1 VAFQFN
7 ARQNKNAT
15 SILGEPNIQKV
26 YFGVW
31 LTGIAIGIVLVL
43 ILVVLVG
50 GSKSIR
56 TQQTALENAG
66 AEFAPIQM
74 DYNQGIV
81 VSVDQLEKAAAQG
94 DTKAEA
100 DLNAARARGQA
111 NFNRICIGC
120 HFGPPTASSSGP
132 WLGDLYQTGS
142 LFNGKKVN
150 DANVVTFILLGSQSH
165 NVAEDNKHVV
175 VNGGGALNPMP
186 SGIATPLQ
194 AVDIMLYLKQQ
205 TSKKP

>member
-7 ARQNKNAT
+7 AKQNKNAT

-26 YFGVW
+26 YLGVW
-31 LTGIAIGIVLVL
+31 LTGIAIGIILVL
-43 ILVVLVG
+43 IFVALVG
-50 GSKSIR
+50 GGKTYR

-66 AEFAPIQM
+66 AEYAPIQL
-74 DYNQGIV
+74 GAGGTTIA
-81 VSVDQLEKAAAQG
+81 SVANLEAAAAQG
-94 DTKAEA
+94 DTKAQAE
-100 DLNAARARGQA
+100 LNAALARGQA
-111 NFNRICIGC
+111 NYNRICIGC
-120 HFGPPTASSSGP
+120 HFGPPNASSGGP

-142 LFNGKKVN
+142 LFNGKPVN

-165 NVAEDNKHVV
+165 NLTGDNKRAV